1 MLSWWFQKRW
11 EKSFLMQYSDFL
23 PIRKLSI
30 LTWNYSVDPLKF
42 PNQNGS
48 IFFLNIYSYVLN
60 SIPVPG
66 WILFPRH
73 PHFLQKRQVILSELL
88 SLGNNWRSFCILS
101 FSPVYSFPRSL
112 LFCLS
117 CFNHCIGMGE
127 RFAWTFFLRGELE
140 ESINFVRCA
149 GTQKEGP
156 VSGAAPLLCPF
167 LSR

>member
-42 PNQNGS
+42 PNQNGG

-66 WILFPRH
+66 WIFCFQDIPT
-73 PHFLQKRQVILSELL
+73 FCKR
-88 SLGNNWRSFCILS
+88 GRSFYLN
-101 FSPVYSFPRSL
+101 
-112 LFCLS
+112 FCLWVTIDDPS
-117 CFNHCIGMGE
+117 V
-127 RFAWTFFLRGELE
+127 FFL
-140 ESINFVRCA
+140 F
-149 GTQKEGP
+149 
-156 VSGAAPLLCPF
+156 LLCIASPEVYCSVCLVLIIALGWVNVLLEPSF
-167 LSR
+167 WEEN